1 MNSKSWEKRRKIN
14 LDTWPRTAVFH
25 FFKGFTEPFSGVCL
39 RLNCTE
45 AWEFAQAGDLSVFLT
60 LVHCSLVA
68 AHRVEN
74 FRTRIVN
81 GEAWEY
87 ECIDGGCA
95 VGRPNGSIGFAHHP
109 FHESI
114 VEFVRQGS
122 VEVNRVRNRTDIER
136 YPYANLIR
144 FSTLPWFDFTSISHA
159 RNFEFEDSAPR
170 ITFGKITATAG
181 RRTLPV
187 SIHVHHALVDGSHV
201 AEFVEALQDRFD
213 HPADPTR
220 TETQHTGQ

>member
-1 MNSKSWEKRRKIN
+1 MNSKSRERRRKI
-14 LDTWPRTAVFH
+14 DPETWPRTAVFQ
-25 FFKGFTEPFSGVCL
+25 FFKGFTEPYHGVCL
-39 RLNCTE
+39 RLDCTE
-45 AWEFAQAGDLSVFLT
+45 AFRFAKAGDLSVFLT

-68 AHRVEN
+68 AHQVEN

-87 ECIDGGCA
+87 ECIDGGSA
-95 VGRPNGSIGFAHHP
+95 VGRPNGTIGFAHYP

-122 VEVNRVRNRTDIER
+122 VEVNRVSNRTDIER

-170 ITFGKITATAG
+170 ITFGKITETAG

-201 AEFVEALQDRFD
+201 AEFVDGLQGRFD
-213 HPADPTR
+213 HPGEATR
-220 TETQHTGQ
+220 VGTKHGG